1 MNIGQKRKKTSK
13 EKKYNGKNTKKN
25 LYNYLIKTKD
35 KEKYLTTN
43 FIKTNYIKTNFE
55 PKTIQKENKNKISH
69 INLKNIIKKI
79 DLISL
84 SLTKKTNKNRK
95 INHRKNLKSKDKITY
110 SNFIQ
115 IDLDKFKNE
124 KKYGQLTFLRLNS
137 KNSKDNSSHKNINS
151 TWKNLT
157 EHRYKNKIKGNKAEI
172 RLIKPLKND
181 LYKEKYNEF
190 NNNFVTNSKNMRI
203 TGNIKLYKI
212 IKNDITQ
219 VKDTKLYNSDC
230 NINRTKISE
239 KNKRYK
245 KLNRFK
251 RNNTES
257 RELNLHLE
265 NIIKSK
271 NNLDRNNIK
280 ISIQKKFKNKKTFIR
295 DKQSLIDISNINK
308 KVKNIDDIID
318 KLKVNKNELKNHDSN
333 RDIENNKNSKDIIQK
348 NIETNSNTK
357 MKKANYKNKIPKPIT
372 TFNNTITKMN
382 DINFTNNYNITN
394 GTISYKSYIEN
405 KRHFSNDC
413 LDKNLEFLSPHT
425 ESQNSNSKNNKQNY
439 LINNALINI
448 REYSIPGKTINGQIK
463 LNQDSYIIKRDINN
477 IKNFNIFAV
486 FDGHGFNG
494 HIISEYL
501 KENLIKKLANHP
513 RLKVLDNL
521 ENIYSQFND
530 NKFKIIKELFYEIDN
545 EILNLNI
552 NKDLSGSTCTLL
564 IQIGDKIINAN
575 IGDSKAILVYEDVN
589 INNIKNKYKF
599 VKLSKDCT
607 PNIEIE
613 KKRILMNGGKVI
625 QLKNNNEQEIG
636 PLRIFLKDKMIP
648 DLSITR
654 SFGDKIGKS
663 IGVISN
669 PVINEYTLNK
679 SVKFILIASS
689 GIWRFM
695 KEKEIINYGL
705 KYYLLNDPDNFCKN
719 VVNKSMELWKQNVG
733 NIDDITILVIFFTF
747 I

>member
-1 MNIGQKRKKTSK
+1 MNIGNKTSK
-13 EKKYNGKNTKKN
+13 EKKNNGKNTKKN

-35 KEKYLTTN
+35 NEKNLTTKFN
-43 FIKTNYIKTNFE
+43 KNNYTKTNFE
-55 PKTIQKENKNKISH
+55 PKTVQKEYKNKISH

-84 SLTKKTNKNRK
+84 SLTKKTNKNQK
-95 INHRKNLKSKDKITY
+95 INYRKNLKSKDEITNSIY
-110 SNFIQ
+110 IK
-115 IDLDKFKNE
+115 IDLDKFKKE
-124 KKYGQLTFLRLNS
+124 KKYKQLTFLRLNS
-137 KNSKDNSSHKNINS
+137 KNTKDNSSHKNINS
-151 TWKNLT
+151 TWENLT
-157 EHRYKNKIKGNKAEI
+157 EHRYQNKNKGKEARI
-172 RLIKPLKND
+172 RLLKPLKND
-181 LYKEKYNEF
+181 FYKEKYNEF
-190 NNNFVTNSKNMRI
+190 NNNFMTNSNNVR
-203 TGNIKLYKI
+203 TNGNIKLYKI
-212 IKNDITQ
+212 IKNDIIQ
-219 VKDTKLYNSDC
+219 LKNKKLYNSDF
-230 NINRTKISE
+230 NINKTKISE
-239 KNKRYK
+239 KSNRNKK
-245 KLNRFK
+245 ISKFQ

-265 NIIKSK
+265 NIINSK
-271 NNLDRNNIK
+271 RNLDRNNIK
-280 ISIQKKFKNKKTFIR
+280 ILIQKQFKKKKIFFG
-295 DKQSLIDISNINK
+295 DKQQLINISNTK
-308 KVKNIDDIID
+308 KQIKNFDDIID
-318 KLKVNKNELKNHDSN
+318 KVKANKKQLKDHILN
-333 RDIENNKNSKDIIQK
+333 REIENNKISKDIIPK
-348 NIETNSNTK
+348 KIEIDSNTK
-357 MKKANYKNKIPKPIT
+357 TKKSNYKNKIPKPIT
-372 TFNNTITKMN
+372 TYTNTILKMN
-382 DINFTNNYNITN
+382 DINSTNNYNITN

-405 KRHFSNDC
+405 KRHFSNDY
-413 LDKNLEFLSPHT
+413 LDKKLELLIPHS
-425 ESQNSNSKNNKQNY
+425 ESQNSNSKNNKHNY

-501 KENLIKKLANHP
+501 KENLIKKIVNHP

-521 ENIYSQFND
+521 ENIYSQFSD
-530 NKFKIIKELFYEIDN
+530 NKYKIIKELFYEIDN

-575 IGDSKAILVYEDVN
+575 IGDSKAILVYEDDN
-589 INNIKNKYKF
+589 INNIKNKYKI

-607 PNIEIE
+607 PNIETE
-613 KKRILMNGGKVI
+613 KKRIIMNGGKVI
-625 QLKNNNEQEIG
+625 QLKNNNEQEKG

-648 DLSITR
+648 DLSISR

-679 SVKFILIASS
+679 TVKFILIASS

-695 KEKEIINYGL
+695 KEKEIINYGV
-705 KYYLLNDPDNFCKN
+705 KYYLLNDPDNFCKS
-719 VVNKSMELWKQNVG
+719 VVNKSMELWKQNVE

>member
-1 MNIGQKRKKTSK
+1 MNIGNKTSK
-13 EKKYNGKNTKKN
+13 EKKNNGKNTKKN

-35 KEKYLTTN
+35 NEKNLTTKFN
-43 FIKTNYIKTNFE
+43 KNNYTKTNFE
-55 PKTIQKENKNKISH
+55 PKTVQKEYKNKISH

-84 SLTKKTNKNRK
+84 SLTKKTNKNQK
-95 INHRKNLKSKDKITY
+95 INYRKNLKSKDKITNSIY
-110 SNFIQ
+110 IK
-115 IDLDKFKNE
+115 IDLDKFKKE
-124 KKYGQLTFLRLNS
+124 KKYKQLTFLRLNS
-137 KNSKDNSSHKNINS
+137 KNTKDNSSHKNINS
-151 TWKNLT
+151 TWENLT
-157 EHRYKNKIKGNKAEI
+157 EHRYQNKNKGKEARI
-172 RLIKPLKND
+172 RLLKPLKND
-181 LYKEKYNEF
+181 FYKEKYNEF
-190 NNNFVTNSKNMRI
+190 NNNFMTNSNNVR
-203 TGNIKLYKI
+203 TNGNIKLYKI
-212 IKNDITQ
+212 IKNDIIQ
-219 VKDTKLYNSDC
+219 LKNKKLYNSDF
-230 NINRTKISE
+230 NINKTKISE
-239 KNKRYK
+239 KSNRNKK
-245 KLNRFK
+245 ISKFQ

-265 NIIKSK
+265 NIINSK
-271 NNLDRNNIK
+271 RNLDRNNIK
-280 ISIQKKFKNKKTFIR
+280 ILIQKQFKKKKIFFG
-295 DKQSLIDISNINK
+295 DKQQLINISNTK
-308 KVKNIDDIID
+308 KQIKNFDDIID
-318 KLKVNKNELKNHDSN
+318 KVKANKKELKNHILN
-333 RDIENNKNSKDIIQK
+333 RETENDKISKDIIPK
-348 NIETNSNTK
+348 KIEINSNTK
-357 MKKANYKNKIPKPIT
+357 TKKSNYKNKIPKPIT
-372 TFNNTITKMN
+372 TYTNTIIKMN
-382 DINFTNNYNITN
+382 DINSTNNYNITN

-405 KRHFSNDC
+405 KRHFSNDY
-413 LDKNLEFLSPHT
+413 LDKKLELLIPHS
-425 ESQNSNSKNNKQNY
+425 ESQNSNSKNNKHNY

-477 IKNFNIFAV
+477 IKNFNIFAL

-501 KENLIKKLANHP
+501 KENLIKKIVNHP

-521 ENIYSQFND
+521 ENIYSQFSD
-530 NKFKIIKELFYEIDN
+530 NKYKIIKELFYEIDN

-575 IGDSKAILVYEDVN
+575 IGDSKAILVYEDDN
-589 INNIKNKYKF
+589 INNIKNKYKI

-607 PNIEIE
+607 PNIETE

-636 PLRIFLKDKMIP
+636 ALRIFLKDKMIP
-648 DLSITR
+648 DLSISR

-663 IGVISN
+663 IGIISN

-679 SVKFILIASS
+679 TVKFILIASS

-695 KEKEIINYGL
+695 KEKEIINYGV
-705 KYYLLNDPDNFCKN
+705 KYYLLNDPDNFCKS

>member
-1 MNIGQKRKKTSK
+1 MNIGNKTSK
-13 EKKYNGKNTKKN
+13 EKKNNGKNTKKN
-25 LYNYLIKTKD
+25 LYNYLIKIKNN
-35 KEKYLTTN
+35 EKNLTTKFN
-43 FIKTNYIKTNFE
+43 QNNYTKTNFE
-55 PKTIQKENKNKISH
+55 PKTVQKEYKNKISH

-84 SLTKKTNKNRK
+84 SLTKKTNKNQK
-95 INHRKNLKSKDKITY
+95 INYRKNLKSKDKITNSIY
-110 SNFIQ
+110 IK
-115 IDLDKFKNE
+115 IDLDKFKKE
-124 KKYGQLTFLRLNS
+124 KKYKQLTFLRLNS
-137 KNSKDNSSHKNINS
+137 KNTKDNSSHKNINS
-151 TWKNLT
+151 TWENLT
-157 EHRYKNKIKGNKAEI
+157 EHRYQNKNKGKEERI
-172 RLIKPLKND
+172 RLLKPLKND
-181 LYKEKYNEF
+181 FYKEKYNEF
-190 NNNFVTNSKNMRI
+190 NNNFMTNSNNVR
-203 TGNIKLYKI
+203 TNGNIKLYKI
-212 IKNDITQ
+212 IKNDIIQ
-219 VKDTKLYNSDC
+219 LKNKKLYNSDF
-230 NINRTKISE
+230 NINKTKISE
-239 KNKRYK
+239 KSNRNKK
-245 KLNRFK
+245 ISKFQ

-265 NIIKSK
+265 NIINSK
-271 NNLDRNNIK
+271 RNLDRNNIK
-280 ISIQKKFKNKKTFIR
+280 ILIQKQFKKKKIFFG
-295 DKQSLIDISNINK
+295 DKQQLINISNTK
-308 KVKNIDDIID
+308 KQIKNFDDIID
-318 KLKVNKNELKNHDSN
+318 KVKANKKELKDHILN
-333 RDIENNKNSKDIIQK
+333 REIENNKISKDIIPK
-348 NIETNSNTK
+348 KIEIDSNTK
-357 MKKANYKNKIPKPIT
+357 TKKSNYKNKIPKPIT
-372 TFNNTITKMN
+372 TYTNTILKMN
-382 DINFTNNYNITN
+382 DINSTNNYNITN

-405 KRHFSNDC
+405 KRHFSNDY
-413 LDKNLEFLSPHT
+413 LDKKLELLIPHS
-425 ESQNSNSKNNKQNY
+425 ESQNSNSKNNKHNY

-501 KENLIKKLANHP
+501 KENLIKKIVNHP

-521 ENIYSQFND
+521 ENIYSQLCD
-530 NKFKIIKELFYEIDN
+530 NKCKIIKELFYEIDN

-575 IGDSKAILVYEDVN
+575 IGDSKAILVYEDDN
-589 INNIKNKYKF
+589 INNIKNKYKI

-607 PNIEIE
+607 PNIETE
-613 KKRILMNGGKVI
+613 KKRILMNGGRVI
-625 QLKNNNEQEIG
+625 QLKNNNEQEKG

-648 DLSITR
+648 DLSISR

-679 SVKFILIASS
+679 TVKFILIASS

-695 KEKEIINYGL
+695 KEKEIINYGV
-705 KYYLLNDPDNFCKN
+705 KYYLLNDPDNFCKS

>member
-1 MNIGQKRKKTSK
+1 MNIGNKTSK
-13 EKKYNGKNTKKN
+13 EKKNNGKNTKKN

-35 KEKYLTTN
+35 NEKNLTTKFN
-43 FIKTNYIKTNFE
+43 KNNYTKTNFE
-55 PKTIQKENKNKISH
+55 PKTVQKEYKNKISH

-84 SLTKKTNKNRK
+84 SLTKKTNKNQK
-95 INHRKNLKSKDKITY
+95 INYRKNLKSKDEITNSIY
-110 SNFIQ
+110 IK
-115 IDLDKFKNE
+115 IDLDKFKKE
-124 KKYGQLTFLRLNS
+124 KKYKQLTFLRLNS
-137 KNSKDNSSHKNINS
+137 KNTKDNSSHKNINS
-151 TWKNLT
+151 TWENLT
-157 EHRYKNKIKGNKAEI
+157 EHRYQNKNKGKEARI
-172 RLIKPLKND
+172 RLLKPLKND
-181 LYKEKYNEF
+181 FYKEKYNEF
-190 NNNFVTNSKNMRI
+190 NNNFMTNSNNVR
-203 TGNIKLYKI
+203 TNGNIKLYKI
-212 IKNDITQ
+212 IKNDIIQ
-219 VKDTKLYNSDC
+219 LKNKKLYNSDF
-230 NINRTKISE
+230 NINKTKISE
-239 KNKRYK
+239 KSNRNKK
-245 KLNRFK
+245 ISKFQ

-265 NIIKSK
+265 NIINSK
-271 NNLDRNNIK
+271 RNLDRNNIK
-280 ISIQKKFKNKKTFIR
+280 ILIQKQFKKKKIFFG
-295 DKQSLIDISNINK
+295 DKQQLINISNTK
-308 KVKNIDDIID
+308 KQIKNFDDIID
-318 KLKVNKNELKNHDSN
+318 KVKANKKQLKDHILN
-333 RDIENNKNSKDIIQK
+333 REIENNKISKDIIPK
-348 NIETNSNTK
+348 KIEIDSNTK
-357 MKKANYKNKIPKPIT
+357 TKKSNYKNKIPKPIT
-372 TFNNTITKMN
+372 TYTNTILKMN
-382 DINFTNNYNITN
+382 DINSTNNYNITN

-405 KRHFSNDC
+405 KRHFSNDY
-413 LDKNLEFLSPHT
+413 LDKKLELLIPHS
-425 ESQNSNSKNNKQNY
+425 ESQNSNSKNNKHNY

-501 KENLIKKLANHP
+501 KENLIKKIVNHQ

-521 ENIYSQFND
+521 ENIYSQFSD
-530 NKFKIIKELFYEIDN
+530 NKYKIIKELFYEIDN

-575 IGDSKAILVYEDVN
+575 IGDSKAILVYEDDN
-589 INNIKNKYKF
+589 INNIKNKYKI

-607 PNIEIE
+607 PNIETE
-613 KKRILMNGGKVI
+613 KKRIIMNGGKVI
-625 QLKNNNEQEIG
+625 QLKNNNEQEKG

-648 DLSITR
+648 DLSISR

-679 SVKFILIASS
+679 TVKFILIASS

-695 KEKEIINYGL
+695 KEKEIINYGV
-705 KYYLLNDPDNFCKN
+705 KYYLLNDPDNFCKS
-719 VVNKSMELWKQNVG
+719 VVNKSMELWKQNVE